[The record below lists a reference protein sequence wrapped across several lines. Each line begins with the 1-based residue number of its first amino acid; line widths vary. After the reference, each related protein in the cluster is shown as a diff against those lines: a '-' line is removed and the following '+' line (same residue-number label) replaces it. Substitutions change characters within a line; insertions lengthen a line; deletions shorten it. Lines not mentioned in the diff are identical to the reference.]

1 MHISVPW
8 CVSTADASRAFRSLD
23 PRLFQPFTQETRVI
37 ETSEMAL
44 TRELHVIR
52 AHHLHYTSL
61 LDDYLKHVEFIAKN
75 PNPALST
82 YTEEE
87 RVFTKTVMERECD
100 NLVAEIKRLKDNLS
114 MQERRLKNVMGLVS
128 S

>member
-1 MHISVPW
+1 
-8 CVSTADASRAFRSLD
+8 
-23 PRLFQPFTQETRVI
+23 
-37 ETSEMAL
+37 MAL

-75 PNPALST
+75 PNPAMSK

-87 RVFTKTVMERECD
+87 RTFTQTVMERECD
-100 NLVAEIKRLKDNLS
+100 NLAAEIKRLKDNLS

-128 S
+128 SDIDGAVTTVLMICCRSLALSTSPIVGTCER